1 MSVAHDRRAHEG
13 AIHTARWNDPAHRG
27 DGTRILVC
35 RYRPRGV
42 RHEDETWDEWIKDV
56 SPSPELLHAFRGK
69 GQAAIGVPMFRRRY
83 RTEMQAEPA
92 RSQVRALAERV
103 AAGETITLLCSSS
116 CTDEHR
122 CHRTMLRELL
132 LQQTGG

>member
-1 MSVAHDRRAHEG
+1 MRRGTGE
-13 AIHTARWNDPAHRG
+13 IFTRRWNDPAQRG

-42 RHEDETWDEWIKDV
+42 RREEETWDEWIKEV
-56 SPSPELLHAFRGK
+56 SPSPALLAAFHGK
-69 GQAAIGVPMFRRRY
+69 EQPPISDRMFRRRFSS
-83 RTEMQAEPA
+83 EMRKEPA

-103 AAGETITLLCSSS
+103 TAGETITLLCSSA
-116 CTDEHR
+116 CVDERR

-132 LQQTGG
+132 LAETE